1 MDYTSLSMLLE
12 YDNLIIGAC
21 CAVVT
26 GVYLTILTLL
36 ILLAG
41 VKNGPKVGCGARG
54 ASLRS
59 ILPQLW

>member
-1 MDYTSLSMLLE
+1 MVRLMDYFSLSMLLE

-26 GVYLTILTLL
+26 GVYLTILTPL

-41 VKNGPKVGCGARG
+41 VKNCPKVG
-54 ASLRS
+54 
-59 ILPQLW
+59 